1 MSRRPSY
8 CRSAILSVCAAR
20 SETGCSVALMSVA
33 SSRRSRT
40 AAAGH
45 LPRGTLRLRQE
56 QVAILEA
63 PQRIQQR
70 VGGLILGLHL
80 LGLAEARLRLGPA
93 ARLVQGVGMGR
104 ALGHPLKRIA
114 AAVGVG
120 HGLLGVPH
128 RPGHLAQRQLQLAQ
142 VAGAGGG
149 LFPVLRLTPISS
161 PARIGSRASVSR
173 PKARR
178 R

>member
-1 MSRRPSY
+1 MFGPLERLRR
-8 CRSAILSVCAAR
+8 
-20 SETGCSVALMSVA
+20 ALGDG
-33 SSRRSRT
+33 
-40 AAAGH
+40 AAGFDRIPHPARLAFRVQRH
-45 LPRGTLRLRQE
+45 LPRGALGGGEE
-56 QVAILEA
+56 QVAIPEA
-63 PQRIQQR
+63 SQR
-70 VGGLILGLHL
+70 VEQRVVGLALGLHL

-104 ALGHPLKRIA
+104 AIAHPLKRIA

-142 VAGAGGG
+142 VAGADGG
-149 LFPVLRLTPISS
+149 LFPFSCLTRISS